1 MSKTNAFE
9 NEIVTFIF
17 NGTTPPSLVGITTFY
32 ISLHTADPTEAGLQT
47 TDEATYGAY
56 ARVAVLRS
64 AAGFTVTGDT
74 AKPAT
79 TIIFPQCT
87 SGNIMVTHAG
97 IGTSAIG
104 TGTLLYSGIVTP
116 NLQVQLGITPRLT
129 PDSFVT
135 ED

>member
-1 MSKTNAFE
+1 MSKTNTHE
-9 NEIVTFIF
+9 NELQVFVF
-17 NGTTPPSLVGITTFY
+17 NATPPPSLVGVTTFY

-64 AAGFTVTGDT
+64 AAGFVVTGNT
-74 AKPAT
+74 VNLAT
-79 TIIFPQCT
+79 TAIFPQCT
-87 SGNIMVTHAG
+87 SGNIMITHAG
-97 IGTSAIG
+97 IGTSPTG